1 MFNTMKT
8 ARKIKEARIAQNMT
22 QMNLADAM
30 EVSYQAVSNWER
42 GNSMPDISKLEQLCG
57 ILHITLEELLGS
69 DDATR
74 TLHKIISVDTAD
86 SAPIT
91 PACDVTH
98 TVNLPSTV
106 NHPEAANS
114 HIAEDIPSMDSADN
128 DLDTLCST
136 APITI
141 EELQTV
147 APLLPPAKIEKL
159 VDEKFCENGNGFRPK
174 DLVPLAPYLDDEY
187 LNLLIKELHVNRL
200 CELND
205 LVFYLSED
213 VLETIV
219 FQDNIKVETE
229 DILTIGPYLSE
240 DTLDRLVMEKLHID
254 KVSDL
259 LPLTNYLSED
269 TLTTLVTDH
278 LQIDTLYELIPLASY
293 LSEECLD
300 TMIQRAELP
309 GDMDGILAL
318 APYLADDTLDKL
330 ATNKLH
336 MNILPKW
343 VSLAPYLNEDTLDK
357 IVLQADPHKHM
368 NHIHELAPY
377 LSHDTLKQ
385 LAHHLI
391 QAKNLDALKNLA
403 PYL

>member
-42 GNSMPDISKLEQLCG
+42 GNSMPDISKLEQLCS

-74 TLHKIISVDTAD
+74 TLHKIISIGSAD
-86 SAPIT
+86 PAPNA
-91 PACDVTH
+91 PACSVIP
-98 TVNLPSTV
+98 TVNLPSTINAPDVV
-106 NHPEAANS
+106 NS
-114 HIAEDIPSMDSADN
+114 DIVCDIPRLDSADN
-128 DLDTLCST
+128 NLDAVCST

-159 VDEKFCENGNGFRPK
+159 VDETFGENANGFRPK

-187 LNLLIKELHVNRL
+187 LDLLVKGLHVNSL
-200 CELND
+200 SELND
-205 LVFYLSED
+205 LALYLSED
-213 VLETIV
+213 ALETIV
-219 FQDNIKVETE
+219 FQDNLTVETE
-229 DILTIGPYLSE
+229 DILTIAPYLSE
-240 DTLDRLVMEKLHID
+240 DTLDRLVIEKLQID
-254 KVSDL
+254 NVSDL
-259 LPLTNYLSED
+259 LPLTTYLSED
-269 TLTTLVTDH
+269 ALTTLVTER
-278 LQIDTLYELIPLASY
+278 LQTDTLHEFIPLASY
-293 LSEECLD
+293 LSEDCLD
-300 TMIQRAELP
+300 TLVQRANLP
-309 GDMDGILAL
+309 EDMDGLLAL

-330 ATNKLH
+330 AANKLP
-336 MNILPKW
+336 MDILHKW

-357 IVLQADPHKHM
+357 MVLQADPHKDM
-368 NHIHELAPY
+368 THIHELAPY
-377 LSHDTLKQ
+377 LSHDALRQ
-385 LAHHLI
+385 LALQLI